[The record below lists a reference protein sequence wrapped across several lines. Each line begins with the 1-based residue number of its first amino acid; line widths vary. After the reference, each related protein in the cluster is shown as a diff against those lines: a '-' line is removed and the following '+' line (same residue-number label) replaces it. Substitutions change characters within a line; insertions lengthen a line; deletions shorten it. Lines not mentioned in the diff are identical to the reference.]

1 MLIILQIWD
10 RGVISPKQGIESLF
24 SPKEGG
30 GSVIYQFNFF
40 KYLIKIKIKILS
52 IDNIIASINFPH
64 NLELGKHKK
73 WGTSLVE
80 GSKIIQQNN
89 QQIFLWTCHMLLI

>member
-1 MLIILQIWD
+1 VLIILQIWD
-10 RGVISPKQGIESLF
+10 RGVISPKQGVASLV
-24 SPKEGG
+24 SPKEEGV
-30 GSVIYQFNFF
+30 SVIYPFNFF
-40 KYLIKIKIKILS
+40 KYLIKIKILS

-73 WGTSLVE
+73 RGTSLVE

>member
-1 MLIILQIWD
+1 MTLHSQICKF
-10 RGVISPKQGIESLF
+10 GVISPKQGIASLV

-30 GSVIYQFNFF
+30 VSVIYPFNFF
-40 KYLIKIKIKILS
+40 KYLIKIKILS

-64 NLELGKHKK
+64 NLEIGKHKK
-73 WGTSLVE
+73 RGTSLVE